1 MLDICKWYPISYDES
16 QNTVLQQ
23 ECMRYNKLLGQMTST
38 LKDVRKALKGLV
50 VMSWELDGLANSLYN
65 NQVPAMWESK
75 AYPSLKPLVL
85 WQEDLQRRA
94 SFVDDWVQ
102 NGLPATFWVSGFFF
116 PQAFL
121 TAILQNF
128 ARKAQ
133 VCQSLFAG
141 LFCSTGVFVRPPLTL
156 LRISDW
162 NRHG

>member
-1 MLDICKWYPISYDES
+1 MLSRLPPDFDLEGVEFSFHNNPKDSM
-16 QNTVLQQ
+16 NTVLLQ
-23 ECMRYNKLLGQMTST
+23 EVIRFNRLIHVVRSSLLDIG
-38 LKDVRKALKGLV
+38 KAVKGLV

-133 VCQSLFAG
+133 V
-141 LFCSTGVFVRPPLTL
+141 R
-156 LRISDW
+156 
-162 NRHG
+162 

>member
-94 SFVDDWVQ
+94 SFVDDSV
-102 NGLPATFWVSGFFF
+102 L
-116 PQAFL
+116 FL
-121 TAILQNF
+121 QFL
-128 ARKAQ
+128 
-133 VCQSLFAG
+133 
-141 LFCSTGVFVRPPLTL
+141 
-156 LRISDW
+156 
-162 NRHG
+162 